1 MTEKPTIIDT
11 DYESNSYLAMAARS
25 GRILAEMSTEGSE
38 LIGHV
43 TIGIYSDGTYSCGF
57 KMPDD
62 QPFMGPTLFC
72 AFIKEVPPLNLARI
86 ERGKWQWWWDAVLL
100 LVWT

>member
-1 MTEKPTIIDT
+1 MADNLHVLETGYDHTG
-11 DYESNSYLAMAARS
+11 YLEMAARS
-25 GRILAEMSTEGSE
+25 GRILAEMSHEGSE

-43 TIGIYSDGTYSCGF
+43 SIGVYSDGSYSCGF

-72 AFIKEVPPLNLARI
+72 AFVKEVI
-86 ERGKWQWWWDAVLL
+86 EREMTGKLAADDYAKEYLL
-100 LVWT
+100 

>member
-1 MTEKPTIIDT
+1 MTAKLEKIDT
-11 DYESNSYLAMAARS
+11 GFQGDGYLEMAARS
-25 GRILAEMSTEGSE
+25 GRILAEMSAEGSE

-57 KMPDD
+57 KMPTD

-72 AFIKEVPPLNLARI
+72 AFVKEII
-86 ERGKWQWWWDAVLL
+86 ERTMTGQLAAEDYVKEHLL
-100 LVWT
+100 